1 MTFETLGSL
10 VSSVKKSNPSSSPDS
25 FFTYVD
31 LGSVDSKT
39 KAITKPSQISGRDA
53 PSRARQILQT
63 GDVLVSTVRP
73 NLNSVALVPQDL
85 DGSIASTGFTVLRP
99 NEKLNS
105 GYLFH
110 WVRSPSFIREMV
122 RRATGASYP
131 AISDALVK
139 SSEIFLPPIGAQQA
153 ITERLNRLDS
163 LLAKLDLANLK
174 IEELALS
181 LYERAFSRQV
191 WPISRLGEVTVCLDS
206 KRKPVTASERTFG
219 SIPYFGANGQQG
231 WIDTPIFDEP
241 LVLVAEDGGHFDNP
255 ARGVAY
261 KIEGPSWVNNHAHVL
276 RAGDSIHIEYL
287 YRTLRHFNFVPFIS
301 GSTRAKLNQAQ
312 LNRVEIPVPP
322 YALQL
327 GFAQQMKE
335 IEHQSELVSHMRVK
349 AVQLYSQQ
357 LQTLF
362 GS

>member
-1 MTFETLGSL
+1 MNFENLGSL
-10 VSSVKKSNPSSSPDS
+10 VSEVNKLNPSSSPDS
-25 FFTYVD
+25 IFTYVD
-31 LGSVDSKT
+31 LGSVDSKV
-39 KAITKPSQISGRDA
+39 KAITSPSQVNGLDA

-73 NLNSVALVPQDL
+73 NLNSVALVPEQL

-99 NEKLNS
+99 KKKLDS

-110 WVRSPSFIREMV
+110 WVRSPRFIREMV

-131 AISDALVK
+131 AISDAIVK
-139 SSEIFLPPIGAQQA
+139 SSDIFVPPIDAQKE
-153 ITERLNRLDS
+153 ISERLDFLDS
-163 LLAKLDLANLK
+163 LLDDLNVANSK

-181 LYERAFSRQV
+181 LYESAFSRDV
-191 WPISRLGEVTVCLDS
+191 WPIKRLGEITDCLDS
-206 KRKPVTASERTFG
+206 KRKPVTASDRRFG

-231 WIDTPIFDEP
+231 WIDAPLFDEP
-241 LVLVAEDGGHFDNP
+241 LVLVAEDGGHFENP

-261 KIEGPSWVNNHAHVL
+261 KIDGPSWVNNHAHVL
-276 RAGDSIHIEYL
+276 RAGAGLHIEYL

-322 YALQL
+322 YELQL
-327 GFAQQMKE
+327 EFAQQMKE
-335 IEHQSELVSHMRVK
+335 IDLQSEYLRRMRDE
-349 AVQLYSQQ
+349 ALQLSSQQ
-357 LQTLF
+357 VQMLF
-362 GS
+362 GN